1 MADIQNE
8 HHNDD
13 GFQCRQCN
21 IFGLLPL
28 GRAVQRCRLVQRTV
42 NAGNTCKVDN
52 HIIAHGF
59 PDLHESQNQRPPFWL
74 RIPHDFIAAKSLNN
88 GVHQTFVRVQK
99 SVDKVADN
107 NPRKEVREEHHRLV
121 CFRSNAA
128 VNLIDK
134 HSQCNRNYNVQYD
147 K

>member
-52 HIIAHGF
+52 HIIAH
-59 PDLHESQNQRPPFWL
+59 
-74 RIPHDFIAAKSLNN
+74 IAAKSLNN